1 MTKKTT
7 GNTDTDVWYCNL
19 KGETTMNN
27 ETQTVLNKLATHQ
40 KHYCR
45 NLSVIIAKCKNTNN
59 DFVYTD
65 TCGKLKGYL
74 DCLRGLCGLTGITD
88 NEVELLYRYFTTADR
103 SIEE

>member
-1 MTKKTT
+1 MTKNTT
-7 GNTDTDVWYCNL
+7 GNADTDAWYCNL

-27 ETQTVLNKLATHQ
+27 ETQTALNKLTTHQ

-59 DFVYTD
+59 DLVYTD
-65 TCGKLKGYL
+65 ACGKIKGYL
-74 DCLRGLCGLTGITD
+74 DCLRDLCGLTGITD
-88 NEVELLYRYFTTADR
+88 NESELLYRYFTTADR